1 MGILDSLRMITI
13 KEKTMPHCF
22 VMQPFDGGDFDHRYE
37 DVFAPAIRDGGLEPY
52 RVDQDPKVSI
62 PIQDI
67 EKGIRDAR
75 ICLADISL
83 DNPNVWFELGYAIA
97 SGKEVVLVCSD
108 QRTTRFP
115 FDVQHRTIIKYQ
127 TGAPRNFETLK
138 KSITSKIQAL
148 LQKAD
153 ALQSA
158 AAPSMLKQ
166 IEGLD
171 QNEIVALAAIGENI
185 MVPTD
190 NVSVH
195 QLRRDMEKA
204 GFTNLAASIAL
215 HTLTKRGL
223 VSSESCTD
231 YQGDEYTGCSFTAA
245 GWDWLLENKQLFE
258 LRTKPKAGTKNPV
271 SFDDDIPF

>member
-1 MGILDSLRMITI
+1 
-13 KEKTMPHCF
+13 MPHCF

-37 DVFAPAIRDGGLEPY
+37 DVFAPAIRAGGLEPY

-97 SGKEVVLVCSD
+97 SGKEVVLVCSE

-138 KSITSKIQAL
+138 QSITSKIQAL
-148 LQKAD
+148 IQKTE
-153 ALQSA
+153 ALETA

-185 MVPTD
+185 MAPSD
-190 NVSVH
+190 NVSVY

-223 VSSESCTD
+223 VTSEPCTD
-231 YQGDEYTGCSFTAA
+231 YQGDEYTGCSFTTA
-245 GWDWLLENKQLFE
+245 GWEWLLENKQLFE
-258 LRTKPKAGTKNPV
+258 LRKQPKPPV
-271 SFDDDIPF
+271 NFDDNIPF